1 MYKYLLLL
9 LILPQTLLAQSK
21 RKLKKIEAK
30 ILAEKLKQRDSI
42 ISNLKNHVSY
52 LADDKLQGRR
62 TGTVGEKLAM
72 DYLIKQYEDIG
83 LEKTTAN
90 YNQTFEIYDGKN
102 YNNAATYLK
111 IDDKEIHQ
119 KNFYPLHFSANKNL
133 SSLVSIALRETSSIW
148 IVDIKEEVEEN
159 KTNPHFDVL
168 NFLLTQSIKHEKNGA
183 GALIFINTSSHQIE
197 IPFEKKNKTSPL
209 SIPVVY
215 LEKATATN
223 ILKDVTASYKIQVGV
238 NIVEEKRTAN
248 NVVGF
253 INNQASNTIILGA
266 HYDHL
271 GFGEDKNA
279 LDTAFEIH
287 NGADDNASGSA
298 ALLELA
304 RLIKS
309 SNNKNNNYLF
319 IHFSGEELGL
329 LGSKF
334 WLENPTVKINP
345 NCMIN
350 MDMIGRYDT
359 THKLT
364 IGGFGTSPTWSEIL
378 PNIKTSLITKFDS
391 TGGGPSDHA
400 SFYRK
405 DIPVLFFFTG
415 SHSDYHKSTDDASK
429 INYEDEALI
438 VEYILNIIDSLNT
451 KSKLNFLK
459 TAEPKMGK
467 SSKFTVSL
475 GVIPDYGYNG
485 TGVRIDGVSPNKL
498 AEKIGLQ
505 AGDIL
510 LQLGEYNF
518 TDVMSYMTSL
528 SKFKKGDSTV
538 LKVKRGNKELSFDI
552 TF

>member
-9 LILPQTLLAQSK
+9 LIVPQILLSQSK
-21 RKLKKIEAK
+21 RKLKKIKALQLIEKAK
-30 ILAEKLKQRDSI
+30 QNDSI
-42 ISNLKNHVSY
+42 VKNLQTHVTF
-52 LADDKLQGRR
+52 LADDKLLGRR
-62 TGTVGEKLAM
+62 TGTEGEKLAM
-72 DYLIKQYEDIG
+72 EYLVKQYESIG
-83 LEKTTAN
+83 LQKTSNSYT
-90 YNQTFEIYDGKN
+90 QSFEVNDGKN
-102 YNNAATYLK
+102 YRNVNTYLK
-111 IDDKEIHQ
+111 IDDINIDQ
-119 KNFYPLHFSANKNL
+119 KYFFPLHFSANKSIKN
-133 SSLVSIALRETSSIW
+133 LVSVSLRESNSIW
-148 IVDIKEEVEEN
+148 IIDIKEAAEEN

-168 NFLLTQSIKHEKNGA
+168 NYLLNQSTKYEKNGA
-183 GALIFINTSSHQIE
+183 NGIIFINSSSNQIE
-197 IPFEKKNKTSPL
+197 IPFDKKTNIKSL
-209 SIPVVY
+209 NIPVIY
-215 LEKATATN
+215 LEKNVALN
-223 ILKDVTASYKIQVGV
+223 FVKDVTASFKIEFS
-238 NIVEEKRTAN
+238 VELFDEKRIAKN
-248 NVVGF
+248 IIGF
-253 INNQASNTIILGA
+253 IDNNATNTIILGA

-298 ALLELA
+298 ALIELA
-304 RLIKS
+304 RLIK
-309 SNNKNNNYLF
+309 NKQNKNYNYLF

-334 WLENPTVKINP
+334 WLDNPTIKIHP

-364 IGGFGTSPTWSEIL
+364 IGGYGTSPTWSTIL
-378 PNIKTSLITKFDS
+378 PNITTSIITKFDS

-415 SHSDYHKSTDDASK
+415 SHSDYHKTTDDASK
-429 INYEDEALI
+429 INYTDEALI
-438 VEYILNIIDSLNT
+438 VQYILEVIDSLNT
-451 KSKLNFLK
+451 KPKLSFLK

-467 SSKFTVSL
+467 SNKFSVSL
-475 GVIPDYGYNG
+475 GVIPDYGFNG

-510 LQLGEYNF
+510 LQLGEHTF

-528 SKFKKGDSTV
+528 SKFKKGDATT
-538 LKVKRGNKELSFDI
+538 LKVKRGNNELSFDI
-552 TF
+552 IF

>member
-9 LILPQTLLAQSK
+9 LIVPQILLSQSK
-21 RKLKKIEAK
+21 RKLKKIKALQLIEKAK
-30 ILAEKLKQRDSI
+30 QNDSI
-42 ISNLKNHVSY
+42 VKNLQTHVTF
-52 LADDKLQGRR
+52 LADDKLLGRR
-62 TGTVGEKLAM
+62 TGTEGEKLAM
-72 DYLIKQYEDIG
+72 EYLVKQYESIG
-83 LEKTTAN
+83 LLKTSNSYT
-90 YNQTFEIYDGKN
+90 QSFEVNDGKN
-102 YNNAATYLK
+102 YRNANTYLK
-111 IDDKEIHQ
+111 IDDINIDQ
-119 KNFYPLHFSANKNL
+119 KNFFPLHFSANKSIKN
-133 SSLVSIALRETSSIW
+133 LVSVSLRESNSIW
-148 IVDIKEEVEEN
+148 IIDIKEAAEEN

-168 NFLLTQSIKHEKNGA
+168 NYLLNQSTKYEKNGA
-183 GALIFINTSSHQIE
+183 NGIIFINSSSNQIE
-197 IPFEKKNKTSPL
+197 IPFDKKTNIKSL
-209 SIPVVY
+209 NIPVIY
-215 LEKATATN
+215 LEKNVALN
-223 ILKDVTASYKIQVGV
+223 FVKDVTASFKIEFS
-238 NIVEEKRTAN
+238 VELFDEKRIAKN
-248 NVVGF
+248 IIGF
-253 INNQASNTIILGA
+253 IDNNATNTIILGA

-298 ALLELA
+298 ALIELA
-304 RLIKS
+304 RLIK
-309 SNNKNNNYLF
+309 NKQNKNYNYLF

-334 WLENPTVKINP
+334 WLDNPTIKIHP

-364 IGGFGTSPTWSEIL
+364 IGGYGTSPTWSTIL
-378 PNIKTSLITKFDS
+378 PNITTSLITKFDS

-415 SHSDYHKSTDDASK
+415 SHSDYHKTTDDASK
-429 INYEDEALI
+429 INYTDEALI
-438 VEYILNIIDSLNT
+438 VQYILEVIDSLNT
-451 KSKLNFLK
+451 KPKLSFLK

-467 SSKFTVSL
+467 SNKFSVSL
-475 GVIPDYGYNG
+475 GVIPDYGFNG

-510 LQLGEYNF
+510 LQLGEHTF

-528 SKFKKGDSTV
+528 SKFKKGDATT
-538 LKVKRGNKELSFDI
+538 LKVKRGNNELSFDI
-552 TF
+552 IF